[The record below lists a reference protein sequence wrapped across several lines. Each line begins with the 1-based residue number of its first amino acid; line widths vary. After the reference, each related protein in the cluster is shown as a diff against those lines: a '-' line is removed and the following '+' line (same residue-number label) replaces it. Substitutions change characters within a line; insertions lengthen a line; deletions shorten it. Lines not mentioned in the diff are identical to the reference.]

1 MFKNKPRKD
10 QLISRNLMNPRT
22 QLKYSKRYMGENTS
36 QQDKIHNARPLM
48 KNQACSKT
56 RKMTQNM
63 ENNQPINIDHEMT
76 QEMN

>member
-1 MFKNKPRKD
+1 
-10 QLISRNLMNPRT
+10 
-22 QLKYSKRYMGENTS
+22 MGENTS